1 MPGIIPVIHK
11 TDEMLVPKIFLFS
24 LGQPNNEIVIITGG
38 QINVQGVLIK
48 RVRDGGGRGFNL
60 GRMIT

>member
-11 TDEMLVPKIFLFS
+11 TDGNACPKDFSILV
-24 LGQPNNEIVIITGG
+24 GTTDNEIVIITGG

-48 RVRDGGGRGFNL
+48 RVRDGEAGAL
-60 GRMIT
+60 IWAE